1 MPSPV
6 PHNRIQIKERREDV
20 LVLLTKGMKGYEIAK
35 ELGVDASTVSRD
47 IQYLIS
53 QSHNYLN
60 TLAKEALPF
69 MYQTSIEGI
78 RNVLKECWSIY
89 TIESNK
95 EITATEAVLGPIDTV
110 FFGPVSEDEL
120 AQVEFI
126 QYPQPSV
133 FTTPKES
140 LESEI
145 NILQNDP
152 TTTKFEIERPI
163 ECSKYTLNGLPACSY
178 IYEI

>member
-1 MPSPV
+1 MPLPV
-6 PHNRIQIKERREDV
+6 PHNKIQIKVRRENI

-69 MYQTSIEGI
+69 MYQSSIEGI
-78 RNVLKECWSIY
+78 KNVLKECWNIY

-95 EITATEAVLGPIDTV
+95 DITWFHKLAALKLAKECNEALFRLTAEG
-110 FFGPVSEDEL
+110 
-120 AQVEFI
+120 
-126 QYPQPSV
+126 PSV
-133 FTTPKES
+133 MYVKL
-140 LESEI
+140 LEERLARIEAREI
-145 NILQNDP
+145 NQ
-152 TTTKFEIERPI
+152 
-163 ECSKYTLNGLPACSY
+163 
-178 IYEI
+178 

>member
-1 MPSPV
+1 M
-6 PHNRIQIKERREDV
+6 
-20 LVLLTKGMKGYEIAK
+20 
-35 ELGVDASTVSRD
+35 
-47 IQYLIS
+47 
-53 QSHNYLN
+53 
-60 TLAKEALPF
+60 
-69 MYQTSIEGI
+69 
-78 RNVLKECWSIY
+78 
-89 TIESNK
+89 
-95 EITATEAVLGPIDTV
+95 LGPIDTV